1 MGKVVAIRGAISV
14 KNNTR
19 EEILASSQELLG
31 EMVRRNKIA
40 VEDIISIIFTATQDL
55 DAAFPAEAARQMGW
69 NETALLDAA
78 EIAVPGSMPQV
89 VRVLMHVG
97 VAQEDFKPVHT
108 FLGNAKKLRLDLS
121 SGE

>member
-1 MGKVVAIRGAISV
+1 MGKVVGIRGAVSV

-19 EEILASSQELLG
+19 DEILASSQELLG
-31 EMVRRNKIA
+31 EMVQRNKIA
-40 VEDIISIIFTATQDL
+40 VEDIISVIFTATRDL

-89 VRVLMHVG
+89 VRVLMHVSA
-97 VAQEDFKPVHT
+97 AQEDFKPVHT